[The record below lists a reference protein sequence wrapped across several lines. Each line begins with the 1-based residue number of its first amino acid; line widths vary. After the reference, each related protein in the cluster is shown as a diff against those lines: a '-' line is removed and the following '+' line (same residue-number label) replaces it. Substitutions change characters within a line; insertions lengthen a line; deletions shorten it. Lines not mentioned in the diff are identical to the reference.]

1 MMVAMARAQAS
12 GTRRQAGGADLDAIG
27 RGLEMLLRLQGSRR
41 VQTEWVA
48 AAGVAISQPGF
59 TLLGRIQD
67 HGPLSLSDLGRR
79 THMDAASVTRQ
90 VVQLERAG
98 LVRRDRS
105 EHDGRVALV
114 STTPAGEDTRARVST
129 VLDQHLADA
138 LGEWPTADRRDLAR
152 LLTRLVDDLRATRYR
167 PAG

>member
-1 MMVAMARAQAS
+1 MARAQAS
-12 GTRRQAGGADLDAIG
+12 GVGRRRSGADLDAIG
-27 RGLEMLLRLQGSRR
+27 RALEMLLRLQGSRR

-59 TLLGRIQD
+59 TLLGRIQE
-67 HGPLSLSDLGRR
+67 HGPLSLADLGRR

-90 VVQLERAG
+90 VLQLEQAG

-114 STTPAGEDTRARVST
+114 SITPAGENTRTRVSA

-138 LGEWPTADRRDLAR
+138 LGEWPAADRRHLAR
-152 LLTRLVDDLRATRYR
+152 LLSRLVDDLRATRYR
-167 PAG
+167 PTG